1 MFKRSLILFGALL
14 MSLSMWIWVQSI
26 VVPHQAAESAKLGRP
41 RGNLSDLY
49 PRWWGARELLLH
61 GRDPYRTDITRE
73 IQIGYY
79 GRPLDPTLPNDPK
92 DQQGFAYP
100 IYVVLLLAPT
110 VTLSF
115 TTVHRIAFWLLAALT
130 AVSVPLWLR
139 MLGWRVSKVSL
150 VAWVLLTLS
159 CFPSIQGLKLQQLT
173 LLVAALIAGSMY
185 ALSRQW
191 YLVAGIF
198 LALATIKPQLVFLL
212 ILWVCIW
219 VVGNWR
225 QRQRLWWSFGVSM
238 LVLVIAGELL
248 LPGWI
253 TEFRGAMKDYFRYT
267 GGGLSM
273 LDVAFSSVGGKLV
286 AAIVFAVL
294 LVFCWRN
301 RGCGRETAAFHWT
314 VCFTLATTLLIIP
327 SYAVYNQLVLLPAA
341 MMALRSGGQL
351 WERGLFLRFFYS
363 ITASAIFWP
372 FVSAAGLVIA
382 LAVMPGYTVQ
392 KAWGLPALYPSF
404 AIPVTIYALLLVARD
419 VVANEPRRVLQLPSS
434 RRC

>member
-1 MFKRSLILFGALL
+1 MFKRCIFLFGVLL

-26 VVPHQAAESAKLGRP
+26 VVPHQAAESAKLDRP

-61 GRDPYRTDITRE
+61 RRDPYRADITRE

-139 MLGWRVSKVSL
+139 MLGWRVWKVSL
-150 VAWVLLTLS
+150 AAWVLLTLS

-173 LLVAALIAGSMY
+173 LLVAALIAGCTY
-185 ALSRQW
+185 AISRQL
-191 YLVAGIF
+191 YVVAGIL

-212 ILWVCIW
+212 ILWICIW
-219 VVGNWR
+219 VIGDWR
-225 QRQRLWWSFGVSM
+225 ERQRLLWSFGISM
-238 LVLVIAGELL
+238 SVLMLAGELL

-253 TEFRGAMKDYFRYT
+253 REFRWAMKDYYRYT
-267 GGGLSM
+267 GGGLSI
-273 LDVAFSSVGGKLV
+273 LDVAFSPIGGKIISL
-286 AAIVFAVL
+286 ILFLVL
-294 LVFCWRN
+294 LVFAWRN
-301 RGCGRETAAFHWT
+301 RGWDRRTATFQWS
-314 VCFTLATTLLIIP
+314 VCLTLVTTLLIIP
-327 SYAVYNQLVLLPAA
+327 TYAVYNQLLLLPAA
-341 MMALRSGGQL
+341 MIALRARGQL
-351 WERGLFLRFFYS
+351 WERGRFLRFFYS
-363 ITASAIFWP
+363 LAVSAIFWP
-372 FVSAAGLVIA
+372 FVSAAGLVVA
-382 LAVMPGYTVQ
+382 LAFLPGYTIQ

-404 AIPVTIYALLLVARD
+404 AIPVTTYALLLVAKD
-419 VVANEPRRVLQLPSS
+419 VVTEEPQTVS
-434 RRC
+434 